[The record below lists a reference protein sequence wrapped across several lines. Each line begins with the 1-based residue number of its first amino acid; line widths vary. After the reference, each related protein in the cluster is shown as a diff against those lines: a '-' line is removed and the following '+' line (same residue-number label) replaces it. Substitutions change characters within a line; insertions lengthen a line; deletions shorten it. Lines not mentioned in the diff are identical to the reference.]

1 MSEGSIFVV
10 DQNEGSRRAMA
21 ELLRGAGYEVEAAA
35 DPAEALS
42 ALSRGGVR
50 MVVADASGNHGSGP
64 EMVALFKAG
73 NPNLPVIL
81 TSSCGD
87 VAGALEAIKAGAS
100 EYLLKPVSRELV
112 ELAVKRCL
120 LSGNGSGRPENAPS
134 VSRPR
139 REKRIVTQDPGFQ
152 RVLKAALTVARSGA
166 TVLIQGESG
175 TGKELLAD
183 FIHMNSDRRNGPYVA
198 LNCAALPEN
207 LAESE
212 LFGHEKGAFTGAVA
226 RKPGRFE
233 LAHRGTLVLDEI
245 SEMPP
250 SIQAK
255 LLRVLQEREVERVG
269 GTRPV
274 PVDVRVIAISNKD
287 LKAAVREGRFREDL
301 FYRIHVV
308 PLVIPSLRER
318 RGDIRLLASHFLEK
332 AACANGTRVKGISPE
347 ALKALE
353 AMDWKGNVREL
364 ENVIERAALL
374 CEEEVIRPQHLMFDS
389 LETQERS
396 SPLLPAGMSMR
407 EMERLLISSTLKEVN
422 GNRTHAARML
432 GISIRTLR
440 NKLKEYREGLCA
452 V

>member
-21 ELLRGAGYEVEAAA
+21 ELLRGAGYEVESFA
-35 DPAEALS
+35 DPAQALS
-42 ALSRGGVR
+42 ALSRGGVK
-50 MVVADASGNHGSGP
+50 MVVADASGNHGAGP
-64 EMVALFKAG
+64 ETVSLFKAG
-73 NPNLPVIL
+73 NPDLPVIL

-87 VAGALEAIKAGAS
+87 VAGALDAIKAGAS
-100 EYLLKPVSRELV
+100 EYLLKPLSKDIV

-120 LSGNGSGRPENAPS
+120 LSGNGSGRAENAPS
-134 VSRPR
+134 RTR

-152 RVLKAALTVARSGA
+152 KVLKAALTVARSGA

-233 LAHRGTLVLDEI
+233 LAHRGSLVLDEI
-245 SEMPP
+245 SEMPL

-287 LKAAVREGRFREDL
+287 LKAAVRDKRFREDL

-308 PLVIPSLRER
+308 PLVIPPLRER
-318 RGDIRLLASHFLEK
+318 RGDIRLLASYFLEK
-332 AACANGTRVKGISPE
+332 TAGVNGTRAKEISPE
-347 ALKALE
+347 ALKTLE
-353 AMDWKGNVREL
+353 AMEWKGNVREL

-374 CEEEVIRPQHLMFDS
+374 CEEEVIRPHHLMFDS
-389 LETQERS
+389 LETQDRA
-396 SPLLPAGMSMR
+396 SPLLPAGMSMK

-440 NKLKEYREGLCA
+440 NKLREYREGLCA
-452 V
+452 VG